1 MKHTLPA
8 IGFSVAALLLAGCG
22 DPKLAPVG
30 STLESTNGNFEL
42 FISNQSFATT
52 PVDIRVSIDDTP
64 VVQQY
69 FDVGNQHN
77 WRRFAFALP
86 PGQHRIMATSVKGKA
101 TITTNFSLGDRRCSG
116 IVDYW
121 YYPKND
127 GDTPRQLSFH
137 VEEGRPLF
145 Q

>member
-1 MKHTLPA
+1 
-8 IGFSVAALLLAGCG
+8 
-22 DPKLAPVG
+22 
-30 STLESTNGNFEL
+30 
-42 FISNQSFATT
+42 
-52 PVDIRVSIDDTP
+52 
-64 VVQQY
+64 
-69 FDVGNQHN
+69 
-77 WRRFAFALP
+77 
-86 PGQHRIMATSVKGKA
+86 MATSVKGKA